1 MSPDL
6 DQLRAQLR
14 HFAAERD
21 WTPFHAPKNLAMA
34 LAAEAGELLEQFQWI
49 SEAQSDALDAAQRE
63 AVADEICDVLFYL
76 LQLSDRLGIDLAQAT
91 ERKLA
96 INARRYPV
104 DRARGTSRKSDLD

>member
-6 DQLRAQLR
+6 DQLTAQLR
-14 HFAAERD
+14 QFAAERE

-34 LAAEAGELLEQFQWI
+34 LAAEAGELLEHFQWI
-49 SEAQSDALDAAQRE
+49 GETQSDQLDAAQRE
-63 AVADEICDVLFYL
+63 AVADEVCDVLFYL

-91 ERKLA
+91 QRKLA

-104 DRARGTSRKSDLD
+104 ERSRGSSRKTELD